1 MGALSAYQPGAQAPA
16 VGAAGGNVD
25 HFARCARWP
34 ELALRA
40 GIFLA
45 LIAPTLAAADA
56 PLADAVEHGE
66 AATIATLLAADA
78 DPDAAQPDGMTALHW
93 AVHRD
98 DEPLAARL
106 IAAGADAE
114 AATHYGVTP
123 LSLACVNGNGA
134 IVRRLLAAGADP
146 QGSRAGG
153 ESLLM
158 IAARTGR
165 PGAVRALLGAGAKV
179 DHRDGRGQTAL
190 MWASA
195 AGNVEAIGLLLDAGA
210 DATASEASGFTPFLF
225 AIREGRIGAA
235 NRLIAAGADA
245 NGSARVEKPTRGGL
259 RDGAT
264 PLLLAV
270 ENGHFELAGALLD
283 AGADP
288 NDARPGATALH
299 ALSWV
304 RKPLRGDGDPPP
316 TGSGDWTSLDL
327 VRSLID
333 HGADVNRRL
342 AKNPP
347 GHPGLNKQ
355 GATPFL
361 LACETGD
368 VPLMRLLLKRN
379 ADPEIPNVDGTTAL
393 LAAAGVGALG
403 SGDEPAATE
412 EEALDAVRLLL
423 DLGADID
430 AVDERGETAMHGA
443 AYKNRP
449 AMVALLAERGAD
461 RSIWDRKNRS
471 GWTPLL
477 IARGHRRGNFR
488 PSPETVAALHAITE
502 PDPTDPTR

>member
-1 MGALSAYQPGAQAPA
+1 MGHQYQPGAQAPA

-25 HFARCARWP
+25 RFARCARWP

-40 GIFLA
+40 GIFVA

-56 PLADAVEHGE
+56 PLADAVETGD
-66 AATIATLLAADA
+66 ATTAVRLLKTNP

-98 DEPLAARL
+98 HEPLTARL
-106 IAAGADAE
+106 IAAGADAG

-123 LSLACVNGNGA
+123 LSLACVNGHGA

-146 QGSRAGG
+146 QRVEAGG
-153 ESLLM
+153 ETPLM
-158 IAARTGR
+158 LAARTGR
-165 PGAVRALLGAGAKV
+165 PDAVAALLGAGAKV
-179 DHRDGRGQTAL
+179 DARDRRGQTAL
-190 MWASA
+190 MWAAA
-195 AGNVEAIGLLLDAGA
+195 AGNVGAIGLLIDAGA

-225 AIREGRIGAA
+225 AIREGRIDAA
-235 NRLIAAGADA
+235 TRLIAAGADVNA
-245 NGSARVEKPTRGGL
+245 PARVERPTRNGL
-259 RDGAT
+259 RNGTT
-264 PLLLAV
+264 PLMLAV

-288 NDARPGATALH
+288 NDERSGATALH

-304 RKPLRGDGDPPP
+304 RKPLRGDGNPPP

-327 VRSLID
+327 VRALID
-333 HGADVNRRL
+333 RGADVNRRL
-342 AKNPP
+342 AGGPS
-347 GHPGLNKQ
+347 GHPGLNKK

-368 VPLMRLLLKRN
+368 VPLMRLLLERGADPTIPN
-379 ADPEIPNVDGTTAL
+379 ADGATAL

-412 EEALDAVRLLL
+412 AEALDAVRLLL
-423 DLGADID
+423 DLGADVN
-430 AVDERGETAMHGA
+430 AVDQRGETAMHGA
-443 AYKNRP
+443 AYKNWP
-449 AMVALLAERGAD
+449 AMVALLAGRGAD

-477 IARGHRRGNFR
+477 IARGYRRGNFR
-488 PSPETVAALHAITE
+488 PSPETVAALRAVAEPQPHA
-502 PDPTDPTR
+502 P